1 MQRAFGQKR
10 ARSLVSAAKSG
21 RRCRRGRRP
30 RWFRLV
36 EIPKMRRST
45 TAALNERGYIFVG
58 APGCRKQFRGAV
70 RRRLCT
76 RVPAISRQINFWN
89 GEELMRRDTVT
100 AVQQGAAL
108 QQQEKFHG

>member
-70 RRRLCT
+70 DVQESSRSLRGKSSRLRPST
-76 RVPAISRQINFWN
+76 TLHSRSGHFSPN
-89 GEELMRRDTVT
+89 
-100 AVQQGAAL
+100 
-108 QQQEKFHG
+108 

>member
-1 MQRAFGQKR
+1 VELSTLTNLLAAFGG
-10 ARSLVSAAKSG
+10 AR
-21 RRCRRGRRP
+21 
-30 RWFRLV
+30 
-36 EIPKMRRST
+36 
-45 TAALNERGYIFVG
+45 
-58 APGCRKQFRGAV
+58 APGFV

-108 QQQEKFHG
+108 QQREKFHG